1 MGTTLRYERSVRPD
15 VLMDELLA
23 LPSLAPDDDGS
34 GQRQMVFRLSVEE
47 AGVAITLDDYLP
59 VTAEEIEA
67 VILAH
72 DPTREPTPSPDELRR
87 RADLT
92 AVRARARAE
101 PEFAAL
107 LRLLGLDEP
116 ASAPEPPTRESAPG
130 APGPALRA
138 ASVTSPRDRPAI
150 LRERLA
156 QAGPMLRATIIDDG
170 YRCDACTGETA
181 GTPSGLALTEV
192 LAEPLPPLAVW
203 QGLILID
210 AEPERLDGYAAALEA
225 VPEWQRGLVT
235 GVRLGTNPGDYDTA
249 TGILTLP
256 RRTATTTRPA
266 EQVLHH
272 LFGHAVGEAAEAD
285 LLHQFAARFWVGDIP
300 LDHPDPLG
308 AAGDDLPGA
317 RRHDFAESYRR
328 TLAGEDSPRAT
339 WMRRRVFKE
348 EVP

>member
-1 MGTTLRYERSVRPD
+1 MGTTLRYARPVRPD
-15 VLMDELLA
+15 VLMNELLA

-67 VILAH
+67 IVLAH
-72 DPTREPTPSPDELRR
+72 DPTAEPTPSPEAQRR
-87 RADLT
+87 RADLA

-107 LRLLGLDEP
+107 LRLLGLAE
-116 ASAPEPPTRESAPG
+116 PEPDRDP
-130 APGPALRA
+130 PGPSVRA
-138 ASVTSPRDRPAI
+138 AADAGPRDRATI
-150 LRERLA
+150 LRERLGR
-156 QAGPMLRATIIDDG
+156 AGPMLRATMIDDG
-170 YRCDACTGETA
+170 YRCDACTGETD

-192 LAEPLPPLAVW
+192 LAEPFPPLAVW

-210 AEPERLDGYAAALEA
+210 AEPERVEGYAAALEA
-225 VPEWQRGLVT
+225 IPEWQRGLVT

-249 TGILTLP
+249 TGILSLP
-256 RRTATTTRPA
+256 RRTAATTRPA
-266 EQVLHH
+266 ELVLHH
-272 LFGHAVGEAAEAD
+272 LFGHAVGEAAGAD
-285 LLHQFAARFWVGDIP
+285 LLGQFAARFWVGDIP
-300 LDHPDPLG
+300 LEHPDPLG

-328 TLAGEDSPRAT
+328 TLAGEDSPRAA
-339 WMRRRVFKE
+339 WMRRRVFKM
-348 EVP
+348 EVS